1 MLNLDDKQYWGD
13 SQYIKLWW
21 SNIYA
26 QYDELE
32 DLEDIYFGR
41 WVTNILKMH
50 GILDSNSKW
59 YMSRDIELEAAIG
72 TDMVCEKYDLPP
84 LKDDDIWGKLGL
96 SKNSKIYSTS
106 WDLGYGKH
114 HVTYYQHKNMG
125 VLELDI
131 NLYPNSGLTYY
142 FVRTI

>member
-1 MLNLDDKQYWGD
+1 MLNLNDKSYWGNG
-13 SQYIKLWW
+13 QYIKLWW
-21 SNIYA
+21 SSIYG
-26 QYDELE
+26 QYNELE

-50 GILDSNSKW
+50 GILEPNSKW
-59 YMSRDIELEAAIG
+59 YMSRDKEIEESL
-72 TDMVCEKYDLPP
+72 DSLNLPP
-84 LKDDDIWGKLGL
+84 LKDEDIWGKLGL
-96 SKNSKIYSTS
+96 SKNSKVYSTS

-131 NLYPNSGLTYY
+131 NLYPDSGLTHY